1 MIALILCFV
10 AFFATLRAGKRSL
23 AFGIIGVFTVG
34 YFYGIIRANLPTAA
48 SHFIFDAALLGLYL
62 SQNWMRFW
70 QSQRSGAL
78 HAWMLVLMIWPCLLL
93 LMPFQPLLVSMVGL
107 RGAILFLP
115 MAVLGSRLRWEDLET
130 LSVGFAILNL
140 AALGFA
146 TAEYFL
152 GVPRFYP
159 FNAATI
165 IIYLSSDVAGGFYRI
180 PATFI
185 NAHAFGSMMVGTL
198 PFLLGAWSVAERRIV
213 RLLSIVGIG
222 AALLGIL
229 MSATRLNFVLGAAL
243 VLVAIWTGRMS
254 SSRRIMFAALIA
266 IMLAVA
272 FGNARFQRFKS
283 LSDTSYVED
292 RISGSVNRDFFEIL
306 FEYPMGN
313 GLGGGGTSIP
323 YFLQGEVRN
332 PIAMEN
338 EYARILG
345 EQGVIGLLLWIG
357 FIAWFLGRGRASLS
371 KGPWATTRRLIWG
384 GDVVGLVTAMTGT
397 GMLTSIPGT
406 AVFLLG
412 MGIVAVQPRLLGE
425 VTDRNRRRVGP
436 AVAPQRRYR
445 PTVTA

>member
-10 AFFATLRAGKRSL
+10 AFFATFRAGKRSL

-70 QSQRSGAL
+70 RSQRSGAL

-93 LMPFQPLLVSMVGL
+93 LMPFQPLLVSLVGL

-115 MAVLGSRLRWEDLET
+115 MAVLGSRLRGEDLET

-213 RLLSIVGIG
+213 RLLAVVGTG

-229 MSATRLNFVLGAAL
+229 MSATRLNFVLGATL

-254 SSRRIMFAALIA
+254 SSRRLMFAGLIA
-266 IMLAVA
+266 VMLAIA

-357 FIAWFLGRGRASLS
+357 FIAWFLGRAKASLS

-384 GDVVGLVTAMTGT
+384 GDIVGLVTATLGT
-397 GMLTSIPGT
+397 GMLTAIPGT

-412 MGIVAVQPRLLGE
+412 MGIIAVRPRLLGE
-425 VTDRNRRRVGP
+425 VTDSNRRRVGP
-436 AVAPQRRYR
+436 AVAPQQRYR